1 MCVWSGSDTSV
12 CACHWGATR
21 PLQSHPA
28 ARLSPDIPHLSSHA
42 RRLRLTLFLLP
53 GTAPLLCPRGPA
65 PRPLPPQSSQT
76 PSSGVTAPRKS
87 LWLALC
93 ARLLALGGS
102 GPIKVA
108 QCPWQPGQCLARSR
122 RWETLAE
129 LTHPRVHLSQPWC
142 GAQAGPWPHRCFSG
156 GTECSSGRAAESP
169 SAPKR
174 ETG

>member
-1 MCVWSGSDTSV
+1 MSGQDLTQASAHVIGVLPGPSSHTQLLACPQTFRTCPLMPAGSGSH
-12 CACHWGATR
+12 CFFCLAQ
-21 PLQSHPA
+21 L
-28 ARLSPDIPHLSSHA
+28 
-42 RRLRLTLFLLP
+42 
-53 GTAPLLCPRGPA
+53 PLLCPRGPA

-122 RWETLAE
+122 RWEALAE